1 MNPIPYSRQ
10 DIDDADIA
18 AVVEALR
25 ADFVTQGP
33 AVPRFERLVADY
45 CGSRYAVAASN
56 GTTALHLACC
66 ALQIGPGDL
75 VWTSPI
81 SYVASANCARYCGA
95 DVDFVDIDPDTVNLS
110 PAALEQKLIEA
121 KRSGRLPKAIIA
133 VHFAGAP
140 CDMAP
145 IARLARDN
153 GIAVIEDASHALG
166 ASYHGKRIGSCEFSD
181 ITVLSFH
188 PVKMITTGEGGMLM
202 TQSELLRDRLELLRS
217 HGVTRNPELLE
228 RKDAGGWYYEQH
240 ALGFNYRLTDIQAAL
255 GASQMRRLDEFLEK
269 RRRIANRYRQLLASL
284 PVAFQRDDSAAP
296 SSCHLFVVQLA
307 LETIGRSRRE
317 VYDGLHQAG
326 VRANVHYIPI
336 HTQPYYRSLGLRS
349 GAFPNAE
356 RYYERT
362 LSLPVFAR
370 LTEAEQDHVA
380 ATLARLLGPA

>member
-25 ADFVTQGP
+25 ADFITQGP
-33 AVPRFERLVADY
+33 SVPRFERLVADY
-45 CGSRYAVAASN
+45 CGSRYAIAASN

-66 ALQIGPGDL
+66 ALEIGPGDL

-95 DVDFVDIDPDTVNLS
+95 EVDFVDIDPYTVNLS
-110 PAALEQKLIEA
+110 PAALEQKLTEA
-121 KRSGRLPKAIIA
+121 KRAGRLPKAIIP
-133 VHFAGAP
+133 VHFGGAS
-140 CDMAP
+140 CDMAS

-153 GIAVIEDASHALG
+153 GVAIIEDASHALG
-166 ASYHGKRIGSCEFSD
+166 ATYHGKRVGSCEYSD
-181 ITVLSFH
+181 IVVLSFH
-188 PVKMITTGEGGMLM
+188 PVKMITTGEGGMLT
-202 TQSELLRDRLELLRS
+202 TQSDSLRERIELLRS
-217 HGVTRNPELLE
+217 HGVTRNPAILE
-228 RKDAGGWYYEQH
+228 RKDPGGWYYEQH

-255 GASQMRRLDEFLEK
+255 GASQMRRLDGFIEQ
-269 RRRIANRYRQLLASL
+269 RRRIAARYRQLLAAL
-284 PVAFQRDDSAAP
+284 PVAMQSEEENTR
-296 SSCHLFVVQLA
+296 SSYHLFVVQLA

-336 HTQPYYRSLGLRS
+336 HTQPYYRALGFRS

-356 RYYERT
+356 RYYERA
-362 LSLPVFAR
+362 LSLPVFPR
-370 LTEAEQDHVA
+370 LTDAEQDHVV
-380 ATLARLLGPA
+380 ATLARLLG